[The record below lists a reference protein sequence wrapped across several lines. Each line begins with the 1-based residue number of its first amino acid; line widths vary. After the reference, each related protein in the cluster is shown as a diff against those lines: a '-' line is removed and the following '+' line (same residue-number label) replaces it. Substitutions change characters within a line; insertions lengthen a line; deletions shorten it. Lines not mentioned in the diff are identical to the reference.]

1 MIYLINEEAY
11 RLNFFIENGFV
22 RKECKSCKRHFWT
35 LDPDRELCGDSP
47 CVPYYFIKNPPT
59 RRTYNINEMR
69 EEFLSFF
76 EKKNHKR
83 IKRYPVIARW
93 RDDIFFTIASIAC
106 FQPHV
111 TSGEVPPPYN
121 PLVISQPC
129 IRTTDIGNVGKTG
142 GRHLTI
148 FEMMAHHA
156 FSSREKEIYWKE
168 ETVAY
173 HHEFLTKQLGIPD
186 DEITYIEHWWEGGG
200 DAGPDLEGIVRG
212 LELSTLVF
220 MEYRKVGNT
229 YEKLPLRIVDTG
241 YGLERFTWIS
251 KGSSTA
257 FEAIYGELFDKFLK
271 KFNLEKPDE
280 RILCEA
286 MKYSGMVDV
295 TDSNSLM
302 EYKLRVSKSLGM
314 DIESIE
320 RIIRPFEIV
329 MAILDHTKTI
339 VFMLGDGL
347 VPSNVQA
354 GYFGRFF
361 IRRVKRLMD
370 MLKVYVPI
378 SELLYM
384 QLLYWKD
391 QFPELME
398 KSDYI
403 LHVAELEISR
413 YEKTI
418 EQGKSIISKL
428 IKNEEIQ
435 KNASIPVEA
444 LLKLYDSHGLPPEMV
459 KEFAES
465 YGIKVEI
472 PEAFDAMVSALHS
485 STSTK
490 KEEDILQ
497 GIPSS
502 LPPTELVFYSDP
514 KLRSIKAR
522 VLYSDNNRVV
532 LDRTIFY
539 PEGGGQLSDI
549 GVMIDNG
556 REVKVLNVKKSHG
569 IVVHFVDKPIE
580 IGREVEC
587 FIDWQRRKILSK
599 HHSATHILIGA
610 ARRVLGD
617 HVWQHG
623 AQKDVDKS
631 RLDITHFEKINDKQ
645 LREIENLANKVI
657 QECRPIR
664 VYFEDRNI
672 AEQKFGI
679 RIYQGGVVY
688 GRKIRIVEIE
698 DWDVEACGG
707 IHCSNTG
714 EIGLI
719 KIIRTERI
727 QDGVERLEFVAGEQA
742 IRYIQSQEDLLN
754 ELSKILNTPIEH
766 IRKTTINLV
775 EELSKSRKLIESLRE
790 KIAQSLYSNLKP
802 EVINGF
808 QLYYGIFDLSHE
820 ELLKLASFIIKKDN
834 MSITIFISKI
844 DGTVISMIGSEA
856 MKRGINA
863 GKIVSDFVSMFGGKG
878 GGKQDIGQGKIPLSK
893 IQEIDFHKI
902 KNSINDMVI
911 K

>member
-1 MIYLINEEAY
+1 MIDLINEEVY
-11 RLNFFIENGFV
+11 RLNFFLDNGFV

-35 LDPDRELCGDSP
+35 LDPDKELCGDSP

-59 RRTYNINEMR
+59 RRVFSINEMR

-111 TSGEVPPPYN
+111 TNGEVPPPYN

-129 IRTTDIGNVGKTG
+129 IRTTDIANVGKTG

-156 FSSREKEIYWKE
+156 FSSKEEEIYWKE

-186 DEITYIEHWWEGGG
+186 YEITYIEHWWEGGG
-200 DAGPDLEGIVRG
+200 NAGPDLEGIVRG

-251 KGSSTA
+251 KGSPTA
-257 FEAIYGELFDKFLK
+257 FEAIYGELFDKFLR

-280 RILCEA
+280 KIMYEV
-286 MKYSGMVDV
+286 MKFSGMVDV
-295 TDSNSLM
+295 ADSNSLM
-302 EYKLRVSKSLGM
+302 EYKLKVSKSLGM
-314 DIESIE
+314 DVESLE
-320 RIIRPFEIV
+320 RLIRPIETV

-339 VFMLGDGL
+339 IFMLGDGL

-370 MLKVYVPI
+370 ILKVSIPI

-403 LHVAELEISR
+403 LNVAELEISR
-413 YEKTI
+413 YEKAI
-418 EQGKSIISKL
+418 EQGKSLISRL

-435 KNASIPVEA
+435 KKASIPTEI

-472 PEAFDAMVSALHS
+472 PETFDTMISALHS
-485 STSTK
+485 STFSK
-490 KEEDILQ
+490 KEEDMLQ
-497 GIPSS
+497 DIPSD
-502 LPPTELVFYSDP
+502 LPPTELIFYSDP
-514 KLRSIKAR
+514 KAKSIKAK
-522 VLYSDNNRVV
+522 VLYSDKNRVV

-549 GVMIDNG
+549 GVIIDNG
-556 REVKVLNVKKSHG
+556 KEVKVLNVKKSHG

-580 IGREVEC
+580 IGKEVEC
-587 FIDWQRRKILSK
+587 FIDWERRKILSK

-623 AQKDVDKS
+623 AQKDIDKS
-631 RLDITHFEKINDKQ
+631 RLDITHFERISEKQ
-645 LREIENLANKVI
+645 LREIENLANKII

-672 AEQKFGI
+672 AEQRFGI
-679 RIYQGGVVY
+679 RIYQGGVVH
-688 GRKIRIVEIE
+688 GQKIRIVEIE

-707 IHCSNTG
+707 THCSNTG

-719 KIIRTERI
+719 KIIKTERI
-727 QDGVERLEFVAGEQA
+727 QDGVERLEFIAGEQA
-742 IRYIQSQEDLLN
+742 IRYIQSQEDLLY
-754 ELSKILNTPIEH
+754 ELSEILNTPIEH
-766 IRKTTINLV
+766 IRKTTTNLV
-775 EELSKSRKLIESLRE
+775 EELSKSRKLIDSLRE
-790 KIAQSLYSNLKP
+790 KIAELLYSNLKP
-802 EVINGF
+802 VIINEF
-808 QLYYGIFDLSHE
+808 QLYYGIFDLSYE

-834 MSITIFISKI
+834 MSIALFISKI

-856 MKRGINA
+856 IKKGINA
-863 GKIVSDFVSMFGGKG
+863 GKIVNNFVSIFGGKG

-902 KNSINDMVI
+902 KIQSII
-911 K
+911 W

>member
-1 MIYLINEEAY
+1 MINEEVY
-11 RLNFFIENGFV
+11 RLNFFIENGFI

-35 LDPDRELCGDSP
+35 VDPDKELCGDSP
-47 CVPYYFIKNPPT
+47 CVPYNFIKNPPT
-59 RRTYNINEMR
+59 RRAYNINEMR

-76 EKKNHKR
+76 ERKGHKR

-156 FSSREKEIYWKE
+156 FSSKEKEVYWKE

-186 DEITYIEHWWEGGG
+186 EEITYIEHWWEGGG

-251 KGSSTA
+251 KGTPTA
-257 FEAIYGELFDKFLK
+257 FEAIYGDFFDKFLK
-271 KFNLEKPDE
+271 KLNLEKPDE
-280 RILCEA
+280 KIMCEL
-286 MKYSGMVDV
+286 MKFSGMVDV
-295 TDSNSLM
+295 ADSKSLM
-302 EYKLRVSKSLGM
+302 EYKLKVSKSLGI
-314 DIESIE
+314 DIESLE
-320 RIIRPFEIV
+320 KIIRPMEIA
-329 MAILDHTKTI
+329 MALLDHTKTI
-339 VFMLGDGL
+339 IFMLGDGL

-361 IRRVKRLMD
+361 IRRIKRLLD
-370 MLKVYVPI
+370 ILKVSIPI

-384 QLLYWKD
+384 QILYWKD
-391 QFPELME
+391 QFPEIME

-403 LHVAELEISR
+403 LHVAELEVSR
-413 YEKTI
+413 YEKAI
-418 EQGKSIISKL
+418 EQGKSLIVRL

-435 KNASIPVEA
+435 KKASIPIDT
-444 LLKLYDSHGLPPEMV
+444 LLKLYDSHGLPPEIV
-459 KEFAES
+459 KEIVEP

-472 PEAFDAMVSALHS
+472 PEAFDAMISALHS
-485 STSTK
+485 SMSIRK
-490 KEEDILQ
+490 YEEEDILK
-497 GIPSS
+497 GIPSN
-502 LPPTELVFYSDP
+502 LPPTELVFYSNP
-514 KLRSIKAR
+514 EAKSIRAK

-539 PEGGGQLSDI
+539 PEGGGQLSDT
-549 GVMIDNG
+549 GVIIDNG
-556 REVKVLNVKKSHG
+556 KEVKVLNVKKSRG

-580 IGREVEC
+580 IGKEVEC
-587 FIDWQRRKILSK
+587 VIDWERRKILSK

-623 AQKDVDKS
+623 AQKDVNKS
-631 RLDITHFEKINDKQ
+631 RLDITHFEKISDKQ

-672 AEQKFGI
+672 AEQKFGF
-679 RIYQGGVVY
+679 RIYQGGVIP
-688 GRKIRIVEIE
+688 GQKIRIVEI
-698 DWDVEACGG
+698 DNWDIEACGG
-707 IHCSNTG
+707 THCSNTG

-727 QDGVERLEFVAGEQA
+727 QDGVERLEFIAGEQA
-742 IRYIQSQEDLLN
+742 IKYIQSQEDLLN
-754 ELSKILNTPIEH
+754 DLSKILNTPIEH
-766 IRKTTINLV
+766 LKKTTINLV
-775 EELSKSRKLIESLRE
+775 EELSKLRKSIESLRE
-790 KIAQSLYSNLKP
+790 KIAELLYLNIKP
-802 EVINGF
+802 EFINEF
-808 QLYYGIFDLSHE
+808 QLYYGVFDISYE
-820 ELLKLASFIIKKDN
+820 ELLKLASHIVKRNN
-834 MSITIFISKI
+834 MSIVILISKL
-844 DGTVISMIGSEA
+844 DGTVISMIGSEV
-856 MKRGINA
+856 MKKEISA
-863 GKIVSDFVSMFGGKG
+863 GKIVSNFVSIFGGKG
-878 GGKQDIGQGKIPLSK
+878 GGKQDLGQGKIPLSK
-893 IQEIDFHKI
+893 IQEIDFHKV
-902 KNSINDMVI
+902 KDFINNMVI